1 MWNQKIRDNGWLE
14 CFFRGGFI
22 SGLWKKRGPFF
33 YEKVRAIWSYL
44 NNYILEWVAGI
55 VPRTE
60 SLSFA
65 FFTKCRFASTQG
77 AYWCSISL
85 HLAYLSKA
93 TLCNLSCFWTF
104 GSSSKILPSWS
115 LGFVCV
121 VKYLDR
127 QLSLNSV
134 KVIFFRIVSC
144 FSSISN
150 PPAPKDRISLCA
162 RF

>member
-1 MWNQKIRDNGWLE
+1 MIWVFFQRRLYIRSLK
-14 CFFRGGFI
+14 
-22 SGLWKKRGPFF
+22 KKRGPFF
-33 YEKVRAIWSYL
+33 HKKVRATWSYL
-44 NNYILEWVAGI
+44 NNYILELIAGI

-60 SLSFA
+60 RLTFA
-65 FFTKCRFASTQG
+65 FFTKCHFASTQG

-93 TLCNLSCFWTF
+93 TLCNLSCFSTF

-150 PPAPKDRISLCA
+150 PPAPKDRLSLSATLWWVNCKD
-162 RF
+162 

>member
-1 MWNQKIRDNGWLE
+1 MVRVFSQRWLYIRSL
-14 CFFRGGFI
+14 
-22 SGLWKKRGPFF
+22 KKRGPFF
-33 YEKVRAIWSYL
+33 YKNVRATWSYL
-44 NNYILEWVAGI
+44 NDYIFEWIAGI

-60 SLSFA
+60 RLTFA
-65 FFTKCRFASTQG
+65 FFTKWRFASTQG
-77 AYWCSISL
+77 SYWCSISL

-104 GSSSKILPSWS
+104 GSSSKIFPSWS

-134 KVIFFRIVSC
+134 KVIFLCNVSC

-150 PPAPKDRISLCA
+150 PPAPKDRISLRA
-162 RF
+162 RLWWVNFKD